1 MEGNKRNFSLSIW
14 DHKDNFICL
23 LKSSNSDF
31 EGQSYG
37 EDIVE
42 NINGQETLV
51 FNLPLYVFN
60 KEELK
65 FEQNKAWE
73 YIFNEQKI
81 RYTEYDPINNKPL
94 KNGIKEFVIKKF
106 TESRNGEEKIVQCEC
121 ESLAVYE
128 LGKVG
133 WNINFNTE
141 YISNYEANNN
151 DENLLTIDYWMDKIL
166 YWESNLG
173 RVSNT
178 TDCTMLLRGLQ
189 LRDEE
194 GYPISNAYITDIS
207 GSTSYSTVA
216 EPECDLSEEELEQSE
231 YYNPTGWT
239 WEVQAAYKNDPS
251 KISMTTNLYEE
262 PVIDRY
268 IEVTQNNYMGLSWQR
283 EIGSEESKLL
293 RHPIEEKDYG
303 KLEYVTDIKRRLF
316 TIERSNIY
324 SIIQEL
330 SEIFKVWAKFVYNY
344 DSSGKIIERK
354 IVFRTETINENI
366 VFDFAYGKNL
376 QSCSRDADSNELI
389 TKLIVTDTESQI
401 SDGNILS
408 IRKSTANPT
417 GEGFLY
423 NFDYFYKLGV
433 LSTYTD
439 EEKLGY
445 TTVVEHSDEYKIN
458 YYYGQLKNYNEK
470 ISNLQESLVPLYN
483 RQLDLESDLSVQQGS
498 LTGYMDNIQ
507 SIQDKIDA
515 IPPEDKVINSWSAD
529 SDQYNHVG
537 ELKTFSTTTKNNST
551 YLYINFGRE
560 DVLYDKNISVSTYE
574 VNEQEE
580 LISGEN
586 ISANAFKPRIFSY
599 NNWVAGSTTLPDNK
613 ENPEFVCLS
622 TGASANEIQI
632 NEAIPNYSE
641 LGNESF
647 VKGIYFKFGGT
658 GTLSTYA
665 RVRYQYVPLAYYYLL
680 IKDYW
685 DKIQNT
691 QNIIDNISE
700 NLQEINN
707 RILIKELELNNIL
720 SIKKKLIYQF
730 ENDYRPYIREG
741 YWEPS
746 DYQPQ
751 ITSKSLDTTVISSN
765 YEGLIIETNYLKDLK
780 LNDSLHNYSYYID
793 LETQS
798 SEIDIDSIKIEV
810 KNPAPGSGGLVAI
823 VPWYRGNNYE
833 IFNSNTG
840 NLIIAISPTVIDSYI
855 LHNYDISFY
864 KCDITYIQNNNPVT
878 LTNKN
883 WQFIDSSHNPSVI
896 DKYIYLTD
904 DNLLTSSLQ
913 IFGVHE
919 DGTSTQL
926 EPFTDY
932 TYSFDYTGYDK
943 NGIRVP
949 LDEQESYSTDITY
962 DYITKITLKNTNH
975 VNSII
980 NNKFIVYYTEE
991 TTLDYLYNDAVAM
1004 GEEYSSPKITYT
1016 VSVLDISKLN
1026 GYENYKPI
1034 LGQKVPIWDIEMG
1047 LKGYEGFITTISK
1060 ELEAPENTQIGI
1072 ATYETRFEDI
1082 FQKLT
1087 ATVSN
1092 ISYNENSIFTAAN
1105 SFNTDGTIKTQ
1116 VFQKALE
1123 DNNLRIAMGVN
1134 NDISIDETNGIVLR
1148 DRDNNRAVKLIGNGI
1163 FLTENSAAEPVQW
1176 RTGITGEGINA
1187 DAINGGS
1194 IDTKDITIWNS
1205 AEGQYRFRWNEQ
1217 GLFAFGDKFGGITTS
1232 ASTYQDLIDY
1242 NKYVK
1247 FNQEGLDFSDNGKSA
1262 LKLTWQGLRIETQER
1277 ALTLDANKGLILKD
1291 NNEKNRLELGY
1302 LNNNLYGL
1310 RLSSTTGQITFQND
1324 SGGDL
1329 WLQRHIRMGGTIDN
1343 NSVVQNPT
1351 AGVYGLTDNVPE
1363 EMQMGLRRNDSGDVI
1378 WDSAP
1383 IRFWAGP
1390 QSKSDY
1396 KDNIHISNSDINASI
1411 DSTIINNNLNKL
1423 SDNQSPTLAKFKVSA
1438 NGDIIASGID
1448 VGGWIGQGDKLHS
1461 SDNQAI
1467 LRSNG
1472 YDEDISGHNYPVIA
1486 VGKPDNPDIDYGSN
1500 YIFRVYQDGT
1510 VYSSRLKIGKDT
1522 EIEGLSNTTTIEDM
1536 INDINHVSTTVEK
1549 IVNLDSTSGLS
1560 IVSTINNLGTSVNN
1574 IANLTDTS
1582 LTIYQTL
1589 FNSDG
1594 TSKILTESQV
1604 TAIAAGS
1611 VDLSNIGGFVNTS
1624 SGSDPGLDK
1633 SDSNYYVGLRAPQST
1648 TTIVFYAGTTGIAD
1662 ENNAFWVK
1670 ADGSVKASNIILT
1683 GNGTGDFINAGNDK
1697 FIVNKDGT
1705 VTATNIKIT
1714 GGNGNWIIDSNEFQ
1728 VTNTGY
1734 IGAGVIPVSRP
1745 TSFNA
1750 DNYDFSVSNGDIKF
1764 RGNIYAYYG
1773 GWKKGLDYG
1782 TFTLGNITLRVVQ
1795 GLVVS
1800 V

>member
-1 MEGNKRNFSLSIW
+1 MDGNKRDFSLSIW

-37 EDIVE
+37 ENIIE
-42 NINGQETLV
+42 NINGQETLT
-51 FNLPLYVFN
+51 FSLPLYVFN
-60 KEELK
+60 KEDLK

-81 RYTEYDPINNKPL
+81 RYVKYDPISNEPL
-94 KNGIKEFVIKKF
+94 ENGIKEFVIKKF
-106 TESRNGEEKIVQCEC
+106 TESRNGEEKIIQCEC

-141 YISNYEANNN
+141 YISKYEINNN
-151 DENLLTIDYWMDKIL
+151 DKNLLTIDYWMDKVL

-178 TDCTMLLRGLQ
+178 TECTMLLRGLQ
-189 LRDEE
+189 LRNEE
-194 GYPISNAYITDIS
+194 GYPISNAYITDAS
-207 GSTSYSTVA
+207 GSTSYSTIA
-216 EPECDLSEEELEQSE
+216 EPECSYSTLEELQQSE

-251 KISMTTNLYEE
+251 KTSMTTILYEE

-303 KLEYVTDIKRRLF
+303 KLEYVTDIKKRLF

-330 SEIFKVWAKFVYNY
+330 SETFKVWAKFVYNY

-389 TKLIVTDTESQI
+389 TKLIVTDTESQV

-408 IRKSTANPT
+408 IKKSTANPT

-433 LSTYTD
+433 LSSYTN

-529 SDQYNHVG
+529 NDQYNHVG
-537 ELKTFSTTTKNNST
+537 ELKTFSTVTKDNIS

-560 DVLYDKNISVSTYE
+560 DVLYNKSISVSTYE

-580 LISGEN
+580 LISGEG
-586 ISANAFKPRIFSY
+586 ITTEAFKPRIFTY
-599 NNWVAGSTTLPDNK
+599 NNWISGSTILPDDR
-613 ENPEFVCLS
+613 ESPEFVCLS
-622 TGASANEIQI
+622 TGASANEVQI
-632 NEAIPNYSE
+632 IEAIPDYSE

-647 VKGIYFKFGGT
+647 IKGIYFKFGGT
-658 GTLSTYA
+658 GSLSTYA

-685 DKIQNT
+685 EKIQNI
-691 QNIIDNISE
+691 QNNINKISSD
-700 NLQEINN
+700 LQEINN
-707 RILIKELELNNIL
+707 KVLIKELELNNIL
-720 SIKKKLIYQF
+720 SNKKKLIYQF
-730 ENDYRPYIREG
+730 ENDYKPYIREG

-746 DYQPQ
+746 DYQSQ
-751 ITSKSLDTTVISSN
+751 ITPKTLDTLNPSSI
-765 YEGLIIETNYLKDLK
+765 YEGFTTVSNYLKDLK

-793 LETQS
+793 LGIQS
-798 SEIDIDSIKIEV
+798 SRVDIDSIEITV
-810 KNPAPGSGGLVAI
+810 KNPAPGSSGLVSI
-823 VPWYRGNNYE
+823 IPWYRGNNYE
-833 IFNSNTG
+833 IFNSSTG
-840 NLIIAISPTVIDSYI
+840 NLIIGISPAVIDSYE
-855 LHNYDISFY
+855 LHKYNVQLYY
-864 KCDITYIQNNNPVT
+864 KCNIKCIYDNSTT
-878 LTNKN
+878 TFTNVN
-883 WQFIDSSHNPSVI
+883 WQAINSSHNPSVI
-896 DKYIYLTD
+896 DKYIYLSD

-913 IFGVHE
+913 VFGIYG
-919 DGTSTQL
+919 DGTSTEL

-932 TYSFDYTGYDK
+932 TYSFDYRGYNK

-962 DYITKITLKNTNH
+962 DYITKITLKDTNH
-975 VNSII
+975 VNSIVS
-980 NNKFIVYYTEE
+980 NNFIVYYTEE
-991 TTLDYLYNDAVAM
+991 TTLDFLYNDAVAM
-1004 GEEYSSPKITYT
+1004 GKEYSSPKITYT
-1016 VSVLDISKLN
+1016 ISVLDISKLN

-1123 DNNLRIAMGVN
+1123 DNNLRISMGVN

-1163 FLTENSAAEPVQW
+1163 FLTEDSSAEPVQW

-1187 DAINGGS
+1187 DAIVGGS

-1217 GLFAFGDKFGGITTS
+1217 GLFAFGDKFGGVNTS

-1242 NKYVK
+1242 NKYIK
-1247 FNQEGLDFSDNGKSA
+1247 FNQEGLDFNDNGKSA

-1277 ALTLDANKGLILKD
+1277 ALTLDASKGLILKD

-1310 RLSSTTGQITFQND
+1310 RLSSTTGQITLQND

-1329 WLQRHIRMGGTIDN
+1329 WLQRHIRLGGTIDN
-1343 NSVVQNPT
+1343 SSVVQNPT
-1351 AGVYGLTDNVPE
+1351 AGIYGLQNNVPI
-1363 EMQMGLRRNDSGDVI
+1363 EMQMGIRRNDSGVVI
-1378 WDSAP
+1378 WDSTP
-1383 IRFWAGP
+1383 IRFWAGI
-1390 QSKSDY
+1390 QTKANY
-1396 KDNIHISNSDINASI
+1396 RNKLHITATEISNSKVDGGTQSGANRFNS
-1411 DSTIINNNLNKL
+1411 L
-1423 SDNQSPTLAKFKVSA
+1423 SDNGTSPTLAKFKVSA

-1461 SDNQAI
+1461 SDNEAI

-1472 YDEDISGHNYPVIA
+1472 YEKNTYNYPLIA
-1486 VGKPDNPDIDYGSN
+1486 VGKPTNSDINPDIDYGSN

-1510 VYSSRLKIGKDT
+1510 VYASKLKIGKNT
-1522 EIEGLSNTTTIEDM
+1522 EIEGLSNNTTIEDIATNVDSM
-1536 INDINHVSTTVEK
+1536 
-1549 IVNLDSTSGLS
+1549 VNLSDDSLS
-1560 IVSTINNLGTSVNN
+1560 IVSTVKNSLQKNNE
-1574 IANLTDTS
+1574 DTR
-1582 LTIYQTL
+1582 TYI
-1589 FNSDG
+1589 
-1594 TSKILTESQV
+1594 SQV
-1604 TAIAAGS
+1604 AADS
-1611 VDLSNIGGFVNTS
+1611 ISLATIGGFTNTDNS
-1624 SGSDPGLDK
+1624 TGGLTK
-1633 SDSNYYVGLRAPQST
+1633 NAGNYYVGLKVPQSNNNV
-1648 TTIVFYAGTTGIAD
+1648 VFYAGTDGATLT
-1662 ENNAFWVK
+1662 NNAFWVK
-1670 ADGSVKASNIILT
+1670 ADGSVKASKIIITGDSLANNTDLIINANSGTFKVQKNGAVTASNITLT
-1683 GNGTGDFINAGNDK
+1683 GNTGNSSYLINSGAFKVTQAGAVTASNMTLTGNTNNSGSLISSGNFTVTQAGNVTANNITFNGTITANYNNINYTGINTD
-1697 FIVNKDGT
+1697 ITT
-1705 VTATNIKIT
+1705 VTIN
-1714 GGNGNWIIDSNEFQ
+1714 NRQYS
-1728 VTNTGY
+1728 Y
-1734 IGAGVIPVSRP
+1734 
-1745 TSFNA
+1745 
-1750 DNYDFSVSNGDIKF
+1750 
-1764 RGNIYAYYG
+1764 
-1773 GWKKGLDYG
+1773 
-1782 TFTLGNITLRVVQ
+1782 RVVR
-1795 GLVVS
+1795 GLIVGAYTS
-1800 V
+1800 